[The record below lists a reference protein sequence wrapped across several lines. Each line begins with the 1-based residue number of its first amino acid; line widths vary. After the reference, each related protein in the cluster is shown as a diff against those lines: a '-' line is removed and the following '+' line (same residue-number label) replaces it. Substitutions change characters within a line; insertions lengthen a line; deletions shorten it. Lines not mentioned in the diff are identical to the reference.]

1 MSRRNRGKRPGSDEA
16 SPPPGLNLDGIV
28 EMTWEMPKVSR
39 PAGPRVVEPG
49 KPEDRFGRDEGREP
63 DLFAALTPVPRPP
76 RTSTPEPPVRPRSPS
91 SELARANEPSRFDE
105 VDFDVPTFDRR
116 GVRPTFDAASD
127 GIDDDGALAEKQA
140 AGDSSAADRASVAPE
155 LASGG
160 FEIDAHEPS
169 IFDSGLGMPAPKPR
183 EVVAPVQQ
191 SRASD
196 ERTVE
201 PPRETTPAPAAVATT
216 FHDLDDDD
224 LPFHSSSSD
233 PSALDTIAY
242 LTNELAGHIAAFDQ
256 RQPSASTETRMG
268 FGDVHPVDARTWVDA
283 AETQIDDPD
292 IARLRRESEGFD
304 LGTED
309 ESLEQARADEADPA
323 IAIPA
328 AASTLGSGE
337 PALADPDEAEHPM
350 PRRPAIATFV
360 IERAAPATA
369 EREDVENRERAAESS
384 RGGERVAIDW
394 DELRAARARDWA
406 AFEESASPAMGKPP
420 RALEPDRETVIEPRR
435 RVVRQPELPGE
446 VELTATRAASAPRVE
461 PLSEVTAEPPR
472 ARPPQPTVAEPRS
485 APPSRWLDAENPRP
499 ARRSW
504 NDVAEPD
511 LLDEL
516 DEGTERSEQT
526 EVELA
531 PFTSRSLAFAIDVA
545 IVASTAIV
553 AVLLGV
559 IAFGASD
566 YQNIDFVH
574 SFRVLDEAF
583 NYLLALIGV
592 VYFTASHAWTGAT
605 LGKAMLGLQVL
616 RAERSGPPSLGWSLL
631 RTATYLG
638 SSILGIGFLWALKR
652 ERRAWHDL
660 AARTV
665 VVRTHPAEPT

>member
-1 MSRRNRGKRPGSDEA
+1 
-16 SPPPGLNLDGIV
+16 
-28 EMTWEMPKVSR
+28 MPKVSR

-49 KPEDRFGRDEGREP
+49 RPEDRFGRDDAGEP
-63 DLFAALTPVPRPP
+63 DLFAALTPVPRPQ
-76 RTSTPEPPVRPRSPS
+76 RTATPEPPARPRSPS
-91 SELARANEPSRFDE
+91 SELARANEPSRLDE

-127 GIDDDGALAEKQA
+127 ELAAGVPVEKQA
-140 AGDSSAADRASVAPE
+140 VRDSGVAE
-155 LASGG
+155 LASSG
-160 FEIDAHEPS
+160 FEIDEHEPS
-169 IFDSGLGMPAPKPR
+169 IFDSGLGIPTSVPREIPAP
-183 EVVAPVQQ
+183 APQ

-196 ERTVE
+196 ERSAE
-201 PPRETTPAPAAVATT
+201 PPRQATPAPGAVSTT
-216 FHDLDDDD
+216 FQDLDDDD

-256 RQPSASTETRMG
+256 RPAAAPTEARTG
-268 FGDVHPVDARTWVDA
+268 FRDVHPPDARTWVDA
-283 AETQIDDPD
+283 ADTQIDDPD
-292 IARLRRESEGFD
+292 IARLRREAEGFD
-304 LGTED
+304 LGIE
-309 ESLEQARADEADPA
+309 EGPLERARAGEAEPA

-328 AASTLGSGE
+328 AASRAGDAE

-360 IERAAPATA
+360 IERATPATA
-369 EREDVENRERAAESS
+369 ERESVENRELAAESS
-384 RGGERVAIDW
+384 RGGEHVAIDW

-406 AFEESASPAMGKPP
+406 AFDESASPAMGKAP
-420 RALEPDRETVIEPRR
+420 RASEPDRETVLEPRR
-435 RVVRQPELPGE
+435 RVVLKPEPPA
-446 VELTATRAASAPRVE
+446 ATERPAARAASSTRVE
-461 PLSEVTAEPPR
+461 PLSDVTAEPPR

-485 APPSRWLDAENPRP
+485 APTARWLDAETPRP

-516 DEGTERSEQT
+516 DEGLEPSEQV

-616 RAERSGPPSLGWSLL
+616 RADRSGPPSIGWSLL
-631 RTATYLG
+631 RTAAYLC
-638 SSILGIGFLWALKR
+638 SSVLGIGFLWALKR
-652 ERRAWHDL
+652 HRLAWHDL

-665 VVRTHPAEPT
+665 VVRMHPAEPT